1 MSKFMEYNERSI
13 KGNFIAVDTFIKKQN
28 RCQISNLTLHLKEI
42 WKKEQSK
49 PKSNGKKEII
59 SIRKINKI
67 ENRRIIEKINKL
79 KVDSPKR
86 LVKVINN

>member
-1 MSKFMEYNERSI
+1 M
-13 KGNFIAVDTFIKKQN
+13 
-28 RCQISNLTLHLKEI
+28 
-42 WKKEQSK
+42 KKEQSK

-67 ENRRIIEKINKL
+67 ENRRIIKKINKL